1 MSKITSTVD
10 QLIRSTVESLGME
23 LVDVE
28 FAKDKQTGYLLTVY
42 IDKEG
47 GVTMDD
53 CERVSV
59 AIDPILDQAD
69 PIEQSYYLCVS
80 SPGLDR
86 PLKKDADFIKY
97 TGKKIIVK
105 LYSPI
110 DKEKEFTGVLVSFND
125 EALEIETGKIR
136 RVIPRSGIALVKPYI
151 EIQ

>member
-1 MSKITSTVD
+1 MSKVTSTVD
-10 QLIRSTVESLGME
+10 QLIRNTVESLGLT

-42 IDKEG
+42 IDKDG

-97 TGKKIIVK
+97 IGKKIIVK

-110 DKEKEFTGVLVSFND
+110 DKEKEFMGVLISFDD
-125 EALEIETGKIR
+125 EQLEIETGKIR
-136 RVIPRSGIALVKPYI
+136 RVFPRGSLALVKPYI
-151 EIQ
+151 EI